1 MPFVTDI
8 VGSTYQNWKAGDS
21 IIISSQTGTG
31 KSTFVLEKLLPNA
44 IAQGKHIVYFC
55 NRKILH
61 EQLQALSEHSLAE
74 ILPGSKSLPQG
85 AAPHI
90 HVVTYQYCE
99 KTKQYTEFSIN
110 MANPDMSKAEREI
123 KEIFKQLPEPTK
135 LRKKDIM
142 YYIFDEAHYFV
153 SDALFNNGTTSW
165 INCDFSHAISVYLTA
180 TPEPLM
186 WFLQCKS
193 KSSWYNFANV
203 AGKIEERVNKKK
215 KLEDRRAFEIR
226 WGKWD
231 KEKEKIFRTSINDAC
246 RKIQPYRGT
255 IEMLKS
261 DVYEEP
267 DLPAPWRL
275 YTCPND
281 YSYVNAYYFTDYIV
295 LLDEIKN
302 SQNKW
307 LIFVGAEKDG
317 IDLVARLDQIGIT
330 SVYLSTD
337 TRGDKETDA
346 YRECCNIVNSQRYDC
361 KVLVATS
368 VLDCGVSIS
377 DSSVKNIVIGHSEK
391 TTFLQMLGRR
401 RVHPGESLNLYIK
414 NFSATTINS
423 FRYMCEQQIQFL
435 TFFQQRNEI
444 DYDKV
449 QPATVESDGM
459 RARTK
464 LTASRINQMIEHLP
478 ENRELIYAA
487 GNFANAW
494 YGPFDRIKNA
504 TGTLKVLE
512 EYEISQT
519 ALIGLLYQYDLYWN
533 AVENHRKTKD
543 PVFYLKLQLSWI
555 GKTYDRTH
563 WFGYEEA
570 VENMRAYLDNYATSQ
585 RWLDKTEQED
595 FSRGFLR
602 LLEKYPAPLQKIK
615 MTTALREEKKGKLP
629 GKNKLE
635 KVFQEIGLPYHIK
648 TKQPSKG
655 NRQMQWRIVPD

>member
-1 MPFVTDI
+1 MNYVADI
-8 VGSTYQNWKAGDS
+8 IGDDYQNWKAGDS

-61 EQLQALSEHSLAE
+61 EQFQALSEHSLSE
-74 ILPGSKSLPQG
+74 ILPGSKKDD
-85 AAPHI
+85 APYI

-99 KTKQYTEFSIN
+99 KTGHYTEFTIDTSDPN
-110 MANPDMSKAEREI
+110 MSKTERTI
-123 KEIFKQLPEPTK
+123 KDFLKQLPEPAK
-135 LRKKDIM
+135 LRKEDIL
-142 YYIFDEAHYFV
+142 YYIFDEGHYFT
-153 SDALFNNGTTSW
+153 SDSLFNVGTNGW
-165 INCDFSHAISVYLTA
+165 LYQDFSHAVSVYLTA

-186 WFLQCKS
+186 WFLYCKGDPYWYDFKNTADQIVKRS
-193 KSSWYNFANV
+193 KIRASLEKPRTVKYNSTT
-203 AGKIEERVNKKK
+203 K
-215 KLEDRRAFEIR
+215 EISVPM
-226 WGKWD
+226 KSQS
-231 KEKEKIFRTSINDAC
+231 FINDEC
-246 RKIQPYRGT
+246 RKIQPYREPIET
-255 IEMLKS
+255 IKS
-261 DVYEEP
+261 GVRRKLESVAD
-267 DLPAPWRL
+267 WRL
-275 YTCPND
+275 YNCPLD
-281 YSYVNAYYFTDYIV
+281 YSYVTPYYFSDYTV
-295 LLDEIKN
+295 LLDEIKRTRD
-302 SQNKW
+302 KW
-307 LIFVGAEKDG
+307 LIFIDMKEDG
-317 IDLVARLDQIGIT
+317 IDLVARLDQMGVT
-330 SVYLSTD
+330 AVYLSAE
-337 TRGDKETDA
+337 TRRDKDTDA
-346 YRECCNIVNSQRYDC
+346 YQECCNIVKSQKYSC

-449 QPATVESDGM
+449 QPATAESDGM

-543 PVFYLKLQLSWI
+543 PVFYLKLQLSWV

-635 KVFQEIGLPYHIK
+635 KVFQDIGLPYHIK